1 VTHLLVTNDYPPKTG
16 GIQSYLWE
24 LWRRLPPAGVV
35 VLTARGRDREA
46 AEAFDK
52 EQRYRVV
59 RTDDAVLLPTPGLRK
74 RIKRLV
80 SETGAGLV
88 LIDPLLPL
96 GLLGRGLGTP
106 YGLVLHG
113 AEITMPGRFPGAR
126 RAMKRV
132 LDGAQL
138 VVAAGPYPARQAQVV
153 VGERKLETVVIPPGV
168 DTSKFRPLSPV
179 ERKEARARFGL
190 PEQARLVVSLSRL
203 VPRKGMDVLIETAA
217 TLGKEHPHLVVAIGG
232 SGRDAKRLEG
242 LVRTLD
248 APVRLIG
255 RVADDDLPAF
265 YGCADVFAML
275 CRNRIGGLEEGFGIV
290 FIEAAA
296 TGVAQVAGL
305 SGGAPDAVIDGVT
318 GLVVDRPAD
327 AREAGAALKRLID
340 DPVLATG
347 LGAAARERA
356 VAEFDLD
363 TLATRLNH
371 AIEQAGG

>member
-16 GIQSYLWE
+16 GIQSYLFE
-24 LWRRLPPAGVV
+24 LWRRLPPGGVV
-35 VLTARGRDREA
+35 VLTARGRDRDQA
-46 AEAFDK
+46 AEFD
-52 EQRYRVV
+52 QAQSYRVV
-59 RTDDAVLLPTPGLRK
+59 RTDDAVMLPTPGLRK
-74 RIKRLV
+74 RIRQLV
-80 SETGAGLV
+80 KETGAGLV

-96 GLLGRGLGTP
+96 GLLGPGLGTP

-113 AEITMPGRFPGAR
+113 AEITMPGRFKGAR
-126 RAMKRV
+126 PAMKHV
-132 LDGAQL
+132 LKGAHL

-153 VGERKLETVVIPPGV
+153 AGNHQLEQVIVPPGV
-168 DTSKFRPLSPV
+168 DTAKFHPLSAE
-179 ERKEARARFGL
+179 ERNEARERFGI
-190 PEQARLVVSLSRL
+190 PQDARLVVSLSRL

-217 TLGKEHPHLVVAIGG
+217 ELGKDHPDLVVAIGG
-232 SGRDAKRLEG
+232 SGRDANRLEG
-242 LVRTLD
+242 LVRSLD
-248 APVRLIG
+248 APVRLLG

-318 GLVVDRPAD
+318 GIVVDRPAD
-327 AREAGAALKRLID
+327 AKEAGAALRKLIE
-340 DPVLATG
+340 DPLLAAD
-347 LGAAARERA
+347 LGAAARARA
-356 VAEFDLD
+356 VADFDLD

>member
-1 VTHLLVTNDYPPKTG
+1 
-16 GIQSYLWE
+16 
-24 LWRRLPPAGVV
+24 
-35 VLTARGRDREA
+35 
-46 AEAFDK
+46 
-52 EQRYRVV
+52 
-59 RTDDAVLLPTPGLRK
+59 
-74 RIKRLV
+74 
-80 SETGAGLV
+80 
-88 LIDPLLPL
+88 
-96 GLLGRGLGTP
+96 
-106 YGLVLHG
+106 
-113 AEITMPGRFPGAR
+113 
-126 RAMKRV
+126 
-132 LDGAQL
+132 
-138 VVAAGPYPARQAQVV
+138 
-153 VGERKLETVVIPPGV
+153 
-168 DTSKFRPLSPV
+168 
-179 ERKEARARFGL
+179 
-190 PEQARLVVSLSRL
+190 
-203 VPRKGMDVLIETAA
+203 
-217 TLGKEHPHLVVAIGG
+217 
-232 SGRDAKRLEG
+232 
-242 LVRTLD
+242 
-248 APVRLIG
+248 
-255 RVADDDLPAF
+255 VADDDLPAF